1 MSLWS
6 PVWKITING
15 VEYTNLTISNVKI
28 SSGRMDIER
37 QPVAGYVNLEIL
49 NTTQSAVII
58 AINDGVTIAVKD
70 SSGSFI
76 NLFGG
81 FVSDIEISITSAGS
95 TAISQRIKLT
105 ALGALSRLPKALTT
119 GVLSKDYDGNQI
131 YSILSDFLVNNWNEV
146 PAAETWNDYNAST
159 TWANAE
165 NVGLGEIDTPGQYE
179 LAART
184 SSTTDIYS
192 LVSGLATS
200 GLGYL
205 YEDANGNIGYADA
218 AHRQTYFLA
227 NGYVDIS
234 ANDAIASGLKIKEST
249 GSIKNNVVVKYDA
262 GEESSQDSTSIGI
275 YGQMGAEIQTSLHNS
290 ADALSQSDRYLK
302 LRAYPRFIFDS
313 ITYPIQSPE
322 IDNSDRDNF
331 LNIFMGMPIR
341 ITDLPINM
349 LGGEFTGFVEG
360 WNWNAGIN
368 GLYLTIFAS
377 PSEFSWIAQKWN
389 DVNGSEAWNTLSAT
403 LEWENAI
410 GVIS

>member
-131 YSILSDFLVNNWNEV
+131 
-146 PAAETWNDYNAST
+146 
-159 TWANAE
+159 
-165 NVGLGEIDTPGQYE
+165 G
-179 LAART
+179 R
-184 SSTTDIYS
+184 
-192 LVSGLATS
+192 
-200 GLGYL
+200 
-205 YEDANGNIGYADA
+205 
-218 AHRQTYFLA
+218 AH
-227 NGYVDIS
+227 V
-234 ANDAIASGLKIKEST
+234 
-249 GSIKNNVVVKYDA
+249 
-262 GEESSQDSTSIGI
+262 
-275 YGQMGAEIQTSLHNS
+275 
-290 ADALSQSDRYLK
+290 
-302 LRAYPRFIFDS
+302 
-313 ITYPIQSPE
+313 
-322 IDNSDRDNF
+322 
-331 LNIFMGMPIR
+331 
-341 ITDLPINM
+341 
-349 LGGEFTGFVEG
+349 
-360 WNWNAGIN
+360 
-368 GLYLTIFAS
+368 
-377 PSEFSWIAQKWN
+377 
-389 DVNGSEAWNTLSAT
+389 
-403 LEWENAI
+403 
-410 GVIS
+410 